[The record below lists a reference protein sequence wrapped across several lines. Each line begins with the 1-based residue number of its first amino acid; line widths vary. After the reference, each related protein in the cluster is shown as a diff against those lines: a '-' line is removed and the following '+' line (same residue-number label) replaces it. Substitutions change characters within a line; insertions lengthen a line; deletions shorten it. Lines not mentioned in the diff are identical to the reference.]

1 MLGIPDRVIDAV
13 VADERRELARR
24 ERLYRDDRPAP
35 DVRGRICML
44 VDDGLATGATM
55 HAAIVALRLQ
65 APARIVVAVPT
76 AAPATCDEFRAE
88 VDEVMCAI
96 TPSPFY
102 AVGTWY
108 QDFSQTT
115 DAEVRQLLEQAAR
128 CTQEEKS

>member
-1 MLGIPDRVIDAV
+1 
-13 VADERRELARR
+13 
-24 ERLYRDDRPAP
+24 
-35 DVRGRICML
+35 
-44 VDDGLATGATM
+44 
-55 HAAIVALRLQ
+55 
-65 APARIVVAVPT
+65 
-76 AAPATCDEFRAE
+76 

-128 CTQEEKS
+128 CIQEKES